1 MLHEEGTFEEAK
13 RLFNEEFDGV
23 DVTEITSAEKSL
35 IQGGLKAEEIQKL
48 CNIHAS
54 VFKGSINDIHKSDEA
69 YGQPG
74 HPIHTLKLENQVLQ
88 SLITDEI
95 DDLMEK
101 KSKREIGRKKRA
113 ISCRN
118 KRSKTN

>member
-48 CNIHAS
+48 CNIHS
-54 VFKGSINDIHKSDEA
+54 FFLKVQSTIFINLMKLMVSLDI
-69 YGQPG
+69 QF
-74 HPIHTLKLENQVLQ
+74 IH
-88 SLITDEI
+88 
-95 DDLMEK
+95 
-101 KSKREIGRKKRA
+101 
-113 ISCRN
+113 
-118 KRSKTN
+118 